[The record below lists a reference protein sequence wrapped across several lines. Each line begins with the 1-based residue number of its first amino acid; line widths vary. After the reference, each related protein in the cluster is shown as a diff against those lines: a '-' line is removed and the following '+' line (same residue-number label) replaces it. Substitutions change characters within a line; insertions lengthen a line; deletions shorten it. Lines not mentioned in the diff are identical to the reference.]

1 MTTTSHIKK
10 EILQRKLTRED
21 RKLAKRIKD
30 LRRQRGM
37 SQYDLSLLLGK
48 NHNYISYIET
58 GRRAVS
64 LPMVYRIAKALRVS
78 VKDLFDWEPKS
89 KRELKE

>member
-1 MTTTSHIKK
+1 MTIFSHIKK
-10 EILQRKLTRED
+10 ETWRRKITKED
-21 RKLAKRIKD
+21 EKLAKRIKD

-48 NHNYISYIET
+48 NHNFISYIET

-78 VKDLFDWEPKS
+78 AKDLFDWEPKR
-89 KRELKE
+89 KTL